1 MMLDHSAAERAALD
15 KMEPIWSAQGYRVV
29 REPGLEDIPD
39 FLGKYRPDALAVGK
53 QPGLVVEVINPLNPS
68 NNTKIKQ
75 LQSLFA
81 GRPDWTLEVLYLA
94 SDQTSITPTPNSEI
108 RQTLDTVGQ
117 LAEIDPRAGLM
128 LAWASLEAIGRA
140 LDPGSAGKTISA
152 RALIDLLVSQG
163 YIKQHDGGSLRK
175 FADMRNK
182 LTHGQL
188 ELMPTLDDVREL
200 VTLAKSIPL
209 PDKSFQAVAGLAR

>member
-29 REPGLEDIPD
+29 REPGIADLPN

-68 NNTKIKQ
+68 NKTKIKQ
-75 LQSLFA
+75 LQSLLA
-81 GRPDWTLEVLYLA
+81 GRSDWALEVLYLA
-94 SDQTSITPTPNSEI
+94 SDQIPITLTPNSEI
-108 RQTLDTVGQ
+108 RRTLDKVEKLTK
-117 LAEIDPRAGLM
+117 IDPRAGLM
-128 LAWASLEAIGRA
+128 LAWASLEAIGRT
-140 LDPGSAGKTISA
+140 LSPVSAAKTISA
-152 RALIDLLVSQG
+152 RSLIDLLVSEG
-163 YIKQHDGGSLRK
+163 HISQHDGEALRK

-188 ELMPTLDDVREL
+188 QLMPTLDDVREL

-209 PDKSFQAVAGLAR
+209 PDPNVQAAAG